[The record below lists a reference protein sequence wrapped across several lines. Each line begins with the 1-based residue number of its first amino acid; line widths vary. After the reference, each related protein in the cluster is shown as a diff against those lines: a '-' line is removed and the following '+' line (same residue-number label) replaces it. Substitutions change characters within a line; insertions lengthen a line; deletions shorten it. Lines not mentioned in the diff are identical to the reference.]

1 MEQTLLALV
10 AKPNTIE
17 TYQFLAQ
24 NQVVLEAVRDSRGYN
39 ALHLAILSNNTEG
52 ALLLMNYVR
61 LTQQLEHAGAQGL
74 TEFINLC
81 NEEGFTS
88 IHYAAFRG
96 NLALLKRFLEL
107 GGSLHAKN
115 KQGLEAIHIA
125 AQGDQP
131 LIIAW
136 LAEQGIEIDKSDFN
150 GGTPLHWSA
159 FMGSED
165 AAALLIALG
174 ASVSKADS
182 LGQTALHL
190 ASVSGNSRITRALLF
205 KGANRTVKDNK
216 GRLPIDIAIENG
228 TSKIEKMLKN
238 PGVLADCGLKTPL
251 RPYKRSNT
259 LMYALMSM
267 MLCSTIIIYICLGHG
282 TC

>member
-10 AKPNTIE
+10 AKPNTLE
-17 TYQFLAQ
+17 TYQFLVR
-24 NQVVLEAVRDSRGYN
+24 NQVLLEAVRDSRGYN
-39 ALHLAILSNNTEG
+39 TLHLAILSNNTEG
-52 ALLLMNYVR
+52 ALLLMDYVR
-61 LTQQLEHAGAQGL
+61 LTQQLEHSGAHGL
-74 TEFINLC
+74 TELINLC

-107 GGSLHAKN
+107 GGNLHAKN

-174 ASVSKADS
+174 ASVSKADG

-205 KGANRTVKDNK
+205 KGANRTVKDHK

-228 TSKIEKMLKN
+228 TSKIDKMLRT
-238 PGVLADCGLKTPL
+238 PGMLADCGLKTPL

-267 MLCSTIIIYICLGHG
+267 MFCSTIIIYICLGHG